1 VNDIFVR
8 DTRLDEA
15 PTIVRMIRHMVTDMA
30 GYGGYA
36 PATDDAAW
44 NTLITRIVEEL
55 KSDQSKYL
63 IAESTDDGPVGA
75 AAAELINLHGA
86 FAPMKTLHISVVYV
100 LPQHRRGG
108 IGTMMLERLL
118 DWGRAVGA
126 QHCDLNVLANN
137 PANALYRKHG
147 FSVFELKLVRSLQQG
162 SA

>member
-1 VNDIFVR
+1 MDEIFVR
-8 DTRLDEA
+8 DARLDEA

-36 PATDDAAW
+36 PATDHEAW
-44 NTLITRIVEEL
+44 NALVTRIAEEL

-63 IAESTDDGPVGA
+63 MADSTNGGAAGA
-75 AAAELINLHGA
+75 AAAELIDLHGA
-86 FAPMKTLHISVVYV
+86 FAPMRTLHISVVYV

-108 IGTMMLERLL
+108 IGSKMLERLL
-118 DWGRAVGA
+118 EWGRAAGA

-147 FSVFELKLVRSLQQG
+147 FSVFELKLVRSLQQ
-162 SA
+162 SSV